1 MQTIELD
8 ELFFESVKND
18 KRKDVFNGIVNKV
31 MSGQY
36 EYTCVGQGSWNLQDF
51 VNEALG
57 DEGVCKQ
64 IAYASSSTNSIT
76 SSEAICRVSIVAREK
91 LKPIV
96 EAFCNQNEIGIA

>member
-8 ELFFESVKND
+8 QEFFDSVKNV
-18 KRKDVFNGIVNKV
+18 KREDVVNGVVNNV

-36 EYTCVGQGSWNLQDF
+36 EYKCVGEHWNLQDF

-64 IAYASSSTNSIT
+64 IAYASSSINSIA
-76 SSEAICRVSIVAREK
+76 SSEAICRVSIVARKK

-96 EAFCNQNEIGIA
+96 EAFCNREDVGIA

>member
-1 MQTIELD
+1 MQKIELD
-8 ELFFESVKND
+8 QEFFDSVKND
-18 KRKDVFNGIVNKV
+18 KREDVINGIVNNV

-36 EYTCVGQGSWNLQDF
+36 EYKCVGEHWNLQDF

-64 IAYASSSTNSIT
+64 IAYASSSVNSIT
-76 SSEAICRVSIVAREK
+76 SSEAICRVSIVARKK

-96 EAFCNQNEIGIA
+96 EAFCNQEDIGIA